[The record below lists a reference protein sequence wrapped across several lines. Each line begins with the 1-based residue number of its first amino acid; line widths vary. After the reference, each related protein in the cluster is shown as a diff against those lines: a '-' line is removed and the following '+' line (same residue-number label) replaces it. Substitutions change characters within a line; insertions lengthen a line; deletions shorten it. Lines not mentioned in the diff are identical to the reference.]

1 MKDGTTGS
9 PAARQASIGQDVI
22 EGALLQLKDLPPR
35 VNRVPI
41 TAAFERA
48 LSALTR
54 LRESG
59 LSDPNHMQLLSDVQ
73 VEVRRTRGIVW
84 ESDRGRTATRI
95 AQTLEDLSESFE
107 ETRAETINQV
117 VAAQQVAALDRAR
130 DDAAFSRPF
139 CASMGS
145 PRLHAPVRATL
156 TPAVDV
162 LRPEH
167 MGWEE
172 PVDVLADVDR
182 EVLEAD
188 DGASDLAPLE
198 ADSEEAAEEEA
209 LGALERELRPRGRE
223 LFVVGQAPKNL
234 PLDDA
239 MLQAGLPGELAQ
251 LRRLAR
257 DCMEEIGALGTLRSV
272 RDRDRWMGIA
282 RFDQRLLNDLD
293 AVVALGETFCRSD
306 ARPGGLAHG
315 SLNVLGE
322 LLDHTHD
329 SLTVDTARAFA
340 RAFVLGCV
348 EGDDTTRAAVV
359 SLKQSPVLT
368 HAAQASALGLSS
380 SASVLPAMRRLCLE
394 GRGDLIKVALDV
406 LWARADVDLATILT
420 LLEHPDVSVRER
432 AARCLGYVNEWRPA
446 TELLI
451 SMIEGEVE
459 DTVMAAMVESLMVLR
474 PTAALFH
481 IRERLGEDLEDPGIL
496 EPGVRLRLAR
506 LLGVGGEAADA
517 ELLQRLFENEPAV
530 AEALGWHGHPSHIEP
545 LLAALQRVEPGLRRV
560 VTRALRRITGAD
572 LRTQVDV
579 GPDVYDQPLDAYDW
593 RVFWQASSQHFS
605 KVYRYRFGAP
615 FTIAQ
620 TIEELSVDGAP
631 MGARRLGALEIA
643 ILCEEPCRLRVD
655 DWAARQLAE
664 LDRLRRG
671 AVSARTD
678 GGHPVLQA
686 MAGRWLPDWPKLG
699 LDSEG

>member
-1 MKDGTTGS
+1 MKTATTDS

-35 VNRVPI
+35 VNRLPI

-48 LSALTR
+48 LGALTK
-54 LRESG
+54 LQKSG

-84 ESDRGRTATRI
+84 ESDRGRTASRI
-95 AQTLEDLSESFE
+95 AQTLEDLSESLE
-107 ETRAETINQV
+107 ETRAETINRV
-117 VAAQQVAALDRAR
+117 VAAQQEAAMNRAR
-130 DDAAFSRPF
+130 DDDAAFSRPF
-139 CASMGS
+139 CASIGS

-156 TPAVDV
+156 TPTVDV
-162 LRPEH
+162 VRPEH

-172 PVDVLADVDR
+172 PADVLADADR
-182 EVLEAD
+182 EVLDAD
-188 DGASDLAPLE
+188 DRGSDLVPE
-198 ADSEEAAEEEA
+198 PADDEEAAEEEA
-209 LGALERELRPRGRE
+209 LGELERELRPRGRE
-223 LFVVGQAPKNL
+223 LIVVGQENKRV
-234 PLDDA
+234 PLDEA
-239 MLQAGLPGELAQ
+239 AQQAGLPGELAQ

-257 DCMEEIGALGTLRSV
+257 DCMEEIGALGTLRSA

-306 ARPGGLAHG
+306 ARPGGDGFQHG

-329 SLTVDTARAFA
+329 SLTVDTTRAFA

-348 EGDDTTRAAVV
+348 EGDDTARAAVV

-380 SASVLPAMRRLCLE
+380 SSSVPPAMRKLCLE
-394 GRGDLIKVALDV
+394 GRADLIKVALDV
-406 LWARADVDLATILT
+406 LWARAEVDLPTILT

-432 AARCLGYVNEWRPA
+432 AARCLGFVKDWRPA

-459 DTVMAAMVESLMVLR
+459 DTVMAAMVESLMILR
-474 PTAALFH
+474 PTAALLP
-481 IRERLGEDLEDPGIL
+481 IRDRLGEELEDPGIL
-496 EPGVRLRLAR
+496 DPGVRLRLAR

-517 ELLQRLFENEPAV
+517 ELLQGLFEAEPAV

-545 LLAALQRVEPGLRRV
+545 LITALQKGKAANRRAAM
-560 VTRALRRITGAD
+560 RALRRITGAD

-593 RVFWQASSQHFS
+593 RTFWEASSQNFS

-615 FTIAQ
+615 FTIGQ
-620 TIEELSVDGAP
+620 TIEELCVDGAP

-643 ILCEEPCRLRVD
+643 IVCEEPCRLRVD
-655 DWAARQLAE
+655 DWATRQLAD
-664 LDRLRRG
+664 LDALRR
-671 AVSARTD
+671 AATSARTD
-678 GGHPVLQA
+678 GGHPVGQA
-686 MAGRWLPDWPKLG
+686 MAGRWLPDWPKLT
-699 LDSEG
+699 L